1 MTFSL
6 IVPVYN
12 VEKYLAKCLDS
23 ILNQTYTD
31 FEIIVVNDGSPDN
44 SQAIIDEYSEKY
56 PDKIKAYIK
65 ENGGLSDARNFGI
78 ERAQGDYLLFVDSD
92 DYLSS
97 ELLCR
102 LKKVIDSNKSDVV
115 RFSAQIIFENSSLGE
130 IFSSPV
136 MNGVTGE
143 DAIERLIDNKQ
154 MFEPA
159 CFYVYKR
166 QFWQDNKFAFANG
179 RYHEDFGL
187 IPEVIMKAEKFS
199 AIDFIGYY
207 YVQTSYSIM
216 RNSDYAKTVKKAN
229 DILYHVIK
237 LKNIAE
243 NSNLKL
249 NVLEK
254 FLSYLANAAIV
265 QVQNL
270 QNNEKFNYLNKLRR
284 EKIFDLLLEDNL
296 KRKIKKICIKIKYG
310 AFK

>member
-12 VEKYLAKCLDS
+12 VEKYLSKCLDS
-23 ILNQTYTD
+23 ILNQSFQD

-44 SQAIIDEYSEKY
+44 SQEIIDEYVKNH
-56 PDKIKAYIK
+56 PDKIKAFVK

-78 ERAQGDYLLFVDSD
+78 ERASGDYLLFVDSD
-92 DYLSS
+92 DYLSL

-102 LKKVIDSNKSDVV
+102 LKKVIDSDKSDVV
-115 RFSAQIIFENSSLGE
+115 RFSAQIIFENLNLGE
-130 IFSSPV
+130 IFASPV
-136 MNGVTGE
+136 MNEVTGE
-143 DAIERLIDNKQ
+143 DAIFALIDNKQ

-159 CFYVYKR
+159 CFYAYKR
-166 QFWQDNKFAFANG
+166 QYWKEKGFVFANG

-199 AIDFIGYY
+199 VIDYIGYY
-207 YVQTSYSIM
+207 YVQSSYSIM
-216 RNSDYAKTVKKAN
+216 RNSDYAKTVKKAS

-243 NSNLKL
+243 NSNLRL

-265 QVQNL
+265 QVHNL
-270 QNNEKFNYLNKLRR
+270 QNSEKYNYLNKLRR

-310 AFK
+310 AYK